1 MSPKAGIHRG
11 RTFPASTLNT
21 YRPATPVDASPT
33 EDYPPNMAHV
43 ANLNADALLDGSLTA
58 ADQYRALTSGVAVL
72 DRSDAGRLILTGVDA
87 LDLLN
92 RLSTNELATLEVGAG
107 APTVLTTNKGRI
119 VDLLH
124 VHRGKDRLVV
134 FTSPGNRQ
142 RVAEWIDF
150 YTFVEDVEIEDV
162 TGETAMLSLTGLDS
176 TKFIDE
182 LTDGQ
187 ASSLATF
194 GRLSAQ
200 VSDVAAEVYRSD
212 FLGPPSFDIVID
224 AKHRD
229 SLFGVLIDNGA
240 TPASAHVIDA
250 LRVQRGIPVFGRELT
265 EDYNPHE
272 ANLVHHVSFSKGCYI
287 GQEVIARL
295 QTYKKVSKYLVGLRW
310 EGDVL
315 NTGSFLMH
323 DGKRMGI
330 VTSVA
335 RLPLTGANVGLA
347 YVRKGFVDDDTTV
360 ADETGTEISI
370 KALV

>member
-1 MSPKAGIHRG
+1 MSPKADIHRG
-11 RTFPASTLNT
+11 EAFPSPTLNT
-21 YRPATPVDASPT
+21 YRAVSPVDASPPD
-33 EDYPPNMAHV
+33 DYPQNMGPV
-43 ANLNADALLDGSLTA
+43 ANLDAGVLLDGSLTA
-58 ADQYRALTSGVAVL
+58 EEQYRALTSGVAVL
-72 DRSDAGRLILTGVDA
+72 DRSDAGRLVLTGDDA

-107 APTVLTTNKGRI
+107 AATVLTTNKGRI

-124 VHRGKDRLVV
+124 VHRSEDRLAV
-134 FTSPGNRQ
+134 FTSPENQQ

-176 TKFIDE
+176 TKFLDG

-187 ASSLATF
+187 ASSLATY

-200 VSDVAAEVYRSD
+200 ISDVAAEVYRSD
-212 FLGPPSFDIVID
+212 FLGPPSFDIVVD
-224 AKHRD
+224 AEHRD
-229 SLFGVLIDNGA
+229 TLFDVLTDNGA
-240 TPASAHVIDA
+240 TPAGAHVIEA
-250 LRVQRGIPVFGRELT
+250 LRVQRGIPAFGKELT

-310 EGDVL
+310 DGDGPAP
-315 NTGSFLMH
+315 GSFLTH

-330 VTSVA
+330 VTSAA
-335 RLPLTGANVGLA
+335 RLPHTAANVGLG
-347 YVRKGFVDDDTTV
+347 YVRKQFVDDGTTV
-360 ADETGTEISI
+360 ADDTGTEISI
-370 KALV
+370 KVLV